1 MHTLQTVLKFGK
13 HKGKTVNQ
21 ILQEEPDYINWCLKN
36 IDTFQMSEKDKEKI
50 FKLTFEENQRKYDDC
65 YGVIDIYDFC
75 D

>member
-36 IDTFQMSEKDKEKI
+36 IDIFEMSDTDKEKVSQLSAE
-50 FKLTFEENQRKYDDC
+50 KSQQQYEDC
-65 YGVIDIYDFC
+65 YGAIDIYDFC